1 MNVRPDAILQADEF
15 VDAQKVRLEGACA
28 GPEPPAAPLVNI
40 PLASASGSSH
50 PFAVSTS
57 NEPPKLVRRWE
68 SLSTPV
74 QAAIVF
80 PLLAVVFF
88 FLNLVGF
95 NQPVWRSILYGLIE
109 SAPFTALVL
118 VASAN
123 ERRKRSGR

>member
-1 MNVRPDAILQADEF
+1 MRPGALSRTVLVVSARDLIATHLLSERPRHILF
-15 VDAQKVRLEGACA
+15 G
-28 GPEPPAAPLVNI
+28 
-40 PLASASGSSH
+40 
-50 PFAVSTS
+50 VSTS

-80 PLLAVVFF
+80 PVLAVVFF

-95 NQPVWRSILYGLIE
+95 NQPVWRSIVYGLIE

-118 VASAN
+118 LATAS
-123 ERRKRSGR
+123 ERRKRGGR